1 MSTLGRPPSCFAWL
15 PLELV
20 ARILLLLPDYTGVR
34 RVCRQW
40 NAAWTLVTKRAQVLR
55 WGFKHPLPAV
65 WREKNYKPPGG
76 WLKLASDFHYTSV
89 EHGFCEIYM
98 SIHRVSDGSFIRRA
112 LTLSLTSTHILFKQ
126 LDSPKGFAISTI
138 EDFLDYRKRVLPLDD
153 VLGRKFKGMR
163 TEPLLVNECDVL
175 FVTSSEPYSSEHW
188 EISLLRSATG
198 YAEPAWTR
206 PIDHINLESACNGT
220 FAACCYD
227 THSILVYSMATGD
240 LVTALKFQA
249 DDEMSDCHVVSG
261 GYLCHTHNKIF
272 RIWVHQRKDGRIQT
286 ETVTRS
292 TRGTVDE
299 IAVGRAGTVTYGR
312 CVGDSWICGHM

>member
-1 MSTLGRPPSCFAWL
+1 
-15 PLELV
+15 
-20 ARILLLLPDYTGVR
+20 
-34 RVCRQW
+34 
-40 NAAWTLVTKRAQVLR
+40 
-55 WGFKHPLPAV
+55 
-65 WREKNYKPPGG
+65 
-76 WLKLASDFHYTSV
+76 V
-89 EHGFCEIYM
+89 EHEIH
-98 SIHRVSDGSFIRRA
+98 IINLSDHSFIRRA
-112 LTLSLTSTHILFKQ
+112 FILSLTSTHILFKQ
-126 LDSPKGFAISTI
+126 LDSPKGFVVSTI

-153 VLGRKFKGMR
+153 VLGRKFKGVR

-175 FVTSSEPYSSEHW
+175 VVTSSEPYSSEHW

-206 PIDHINLESACNGT
+206 PINHINLESACNGT
-220 FAACCYD
+220 FAALCYD
-227 THSILVYSMATGD
+227 THSILVYSMATGNF
-240 LVTALKFQA
+240 VTALNFQA
-249 DDEMSDCHVVSG
+249 DDEMSDCHAVSG

-286 ETVTRS
+286 ETATRS